1 VTTFAVA
8 VVSGL
13 LVGLFMRAN
22 YRGHIEDL
30 QRELAR
36 ERRMRESE
44 EQRAETLSDALFGRT
59 RPRSL
64 SDKLR
69 N

>member
-1 VTTFAVA
+1 MEMFAVA

-13 LVGLFMRAN
+13 LVGLVVRAN
-22 YRGHIEDL
+22 YRGHLDDL
-30 QRELAR
+30 QRALAR

-44 EQRAETLSDALFGRT
+44 EQRAETLSDALFGKT
-59 RPRSL
+59 RIRVN